1 MIYTYDGN
9 LLQKKTQY
17 FKNCKNFKS
26 KNKLYTI
33 YVLTNH

>member
-1 MIYTYDGN
+1 MIYTYDDD
-9 LLQKKTQY
+9 LLQKKKQY
-17 FKNCKNFKS
+17 FENCKNFKS